1 MRTIIELLV
10 QLKSM
15 NSIIDATQRDQ
26 RQAAARAKISEA
38 ANASFDF
45 LVILQSPLFLLNGLT
60 S

>member
-1 MRTIIELLV
+1 
-10 QLKSM
+10 M